1 MNLKTPGREDASEEE
16 TTLSVGGSHSDTADL
31 VLTMLGGTDNVVL
44 VDNCA
49 TRLRLEVKDSDQ
61 VNVNELKKHVP
72 GVIIPSK
79 TAVQV
84 VIGPHVEFVANE
96 LKLLAA
102 K

>member
-1 MNLKTPGREDASEEE
+1 MNLKTPGREDATEEE
-16 TTLSVGGSHSDTADL
+16 ASLSVGGSHTDVAGL
-31 VLTMLGGTDNVVL
+31 VLQMLGGNSNLVL

-49 TRLRLEVKDSDQ
+49 TRLRLEVKDSSQ
-61 VNVNELKKHVP
+61 VNVAELKKHVP
-72 GVIIPSK
+72 GVIVPSK